1 MFAETWSAQQHSSL
15 PPLKMDLNPTASEW
29 RKKKLI
35 KTEWEEP
42 FFFFFFLS
50 PEVEN
55 PQMHRDSRG
64 LFIESLLSSANNS
77 SPVINHRLP
86 RFWWV
91 LGLESRSRSPVSRE
105 DESVNFHFHLLI
117 LLQRVTHVYRC
128 LFIYCITNV
137 LNNGESSLCVN
148 RPIIVNH
155 VAKLSSIDVFIIFI
169 KWCNINRSTGLAVA
183 VTNIWNDLL
192 HLACLKELKLFGF
205 WTVGQSKWAG

>member
-1 MFAETWSAQQHSSL
+1 MRRTF
-15 PPLKMDLNPTASEW
+15 
-29 RKKKLI
+29 
-35 KTEWEEP
+35 

-128 LFIYCITNV
+128 LFIYCIMNV